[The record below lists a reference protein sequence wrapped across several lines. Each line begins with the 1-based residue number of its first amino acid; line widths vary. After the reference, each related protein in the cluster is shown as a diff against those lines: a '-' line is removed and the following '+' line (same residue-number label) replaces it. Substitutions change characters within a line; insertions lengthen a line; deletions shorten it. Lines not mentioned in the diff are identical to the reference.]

1 MRGHCEN
8 GKLDT
13 GSNLPKI
20 RLYRDSK
27 DRYHALGVE
36 WGFSF
41 VKTSE
46 ASCDEIIVA
55 NGHRKS
61 LMSLV

>member
-1 MRGHCEN
+1 MR
-8 GKLDT
+8 
-13 GSNLPKI
+13 NLPLLTSPAGEVIEI
-20 RLYRDSK
+20 RLYRASK

-41 VKTSE
+41 VKTSG
-46 ASCDEIIVA
+46 ASCDEIIMA